1 MNYQGMGRSDGE
13 TLEKL
18 SLLSLSSA
26 ERIGDDERTRTVT
39 VGGATQCPLGL
50 NVHQLYFG

>member
-1 MNYQGMGRSDGE
+1 MGRSDGE

-26 ERIGDDERTRTVT
+26 ERIGDDERTR
-39 VGGATQCPLGL
+39 
-50 NVHQLYFG
+50 LYMKA